1 MPADPYPYELATP
14 EQRALGTLWI
24 ALHHAVV
31 CERLTE
37 PVEQRVAYIRT
48 NKPPHEIETRLRA
61 LRPASP
67 AMVAAWAEYDR
78 VCTLAW
84 AEYDRVCAPAR
95 AESERVRTAAWA
107 ALRAVLAVECPDIP
121 WGPDGLVFPV
131 AEAVTRG

>member
-37 PVEQRVAYIRT
+37 PVEQRVAYIRA
-48 NKPPHEIETRLRA
+48 NKPAHEIETRVRA

-67 AMVAAWAEYDR
+67 AMVA
-78 VCTLAW
+78 AW

-131 AEAVTRG
+131 EEAVTRG